1 MWLRIVNAKADP
13 SKVENIRNLYN
24 SQELTAFFEA
34 QKGHRF
40 HYLLESP
47 TNPSDIIF
55 LTAWDCEED
64 MTAAFDSEDHKAV
77 GGKFKPYL
85 VAPSERKVYKV
96 HK

>member
-13 SKVENIRNLYN
+13 TQVEKIRSLYN

-47 TNPSDIIF
+47 TDPSDIIF
-55 LTAWDCEED
+55 LTAWDSEAE
-64 MTAAFDSEDHKAV
+64 MTAAFDSDAHKEV
-77 GGKFKPYL
+77 GGKFKQYL
-85 VAPSERKVYKV
+85 TAPSERKVYEIRG
-96 HK
+96 